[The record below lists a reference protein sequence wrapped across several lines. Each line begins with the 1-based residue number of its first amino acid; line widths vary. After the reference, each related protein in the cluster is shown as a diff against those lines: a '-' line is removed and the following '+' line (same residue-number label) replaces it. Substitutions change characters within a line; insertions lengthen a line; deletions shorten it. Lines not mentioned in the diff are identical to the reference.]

1 MGIFSFLFGKKQPTF
16 DENGKIILDKKAQ
29 ELLDAGCHYWEDTER
44 KLYRVYF
51 NEKGPSLMG
60 FEERDGKYFYEG
72 EELSKKKYVML
83 TDQICRFSYY
93 DCLKHKFSHDY
104 RVLMLLDGVD
114 IKKIKEEY
122 NSKYDPDS
130 LDFEGWDDLL

>member
-1 MGIFSFLFGKKQPTF
+1 MGIFSFLFKRHPTF

-29 ELLDAGCHYWEDTER
+29 ELLDAGCHYREKPEE
-44 KLYRVYF
+44 KMYRVYL

-60 FEERDGKYFYEG
+60 FEEEDGKYFYDGDEI
-72 EELSKKKYVML
+72 SKKKYEMFTSV
-83 TDQICRFSYY
+83 IRRFSYY
-93 DCLKHKFSHDY
+93 DCLEHEFYHDY

-122 NSKYDPDS
+122 NPKYDPKSMDY
-130 LDFEGWDDLL
+130 EGWDKLL